1 MKKGVRRNHSQRGLV
16 RKWMM
21 QLLCLLIVV
30 SACPIAGPKEY
41 ALANPIIPDAQVY
54 GDPYIVDYGDSG
66 YAEGGV
72 WKDSGLKGFNNSGTR
87 YSDAVGSWVEW
98 SQDFRAG
105 YYRVSY
111 YRIVHASMTEGQI
124 DVMHNGV
131 TETVYGSGNSSA
143 SGWVVLGDFQFA
155 GNGGE
160 YVRMTNAAGSVAMP
174 VRADAVKF
182 ERLIVPGEPDPAD
195 DPVIVKINGTRVTL
209 DPQAIVQDGTPMVPA
224 AVVLQAMGAQVTA
237 SQHTVTAAF
246 GTLTLALDGGSGS
259 MTRNG
264 QDVPLSKPVQ
274 AVNGVLYSPASETIA
289 SAGGSAAWNAQSK
302 VLAITSAAAPQPYGQ
317 PIIVD
322 YGDNGYSEGGGWLDS
337 GLKGFNNSGTRYS
350 SKAGSWASWTHD
362 FQQGLYR
369 ISYYRIVYPNTKDGQ
384 LIVSHNGVEEQASLP
399 GNMTASGWVVL
410 GDYTFA
416 GRDDE
421 YVRLLNVNDGTAN
434 PVRADAVKF
443 ERLVSP
449 WDPDPADDPVIVKID
464 GTKAALDPQA
474 IVQDGVPMVPA
485 AAVLQAMGADVTVS
499 QQEITAVRGD
509 LTLQLDAA
517 DGTLARNGQNVP
529 LSKQVQLINGV
540 VFGPADELV
549 TSLGGT
555 SEWNG
560 EWKVLNIR
568 SVIPV
573 NAYIAPDDFA
583 TLGTW
588 ETDSTSGAFR
598 DLNLRGMTNERPQ
611 EAVPATANAHIPAAG
626 KYYVWARTWDVSP
639 SSNSRLFQIRIG
651 GQELPHLFGKHGGG
665 SWKWEMGGTVELPA
679 GSAELNLLDKSGFYA
694 RVDGIFLTNDP
705 AQVPLE
711 TYEGMAALV
720 PRDTAY
726 PEQLKF
732 PDWALAQDAPA
743 EQYTIGNGKVSYTFY
758 QVQTPNG
765 TVIQRSS
772 EVRGAAGWIPVER
785 RTDPN
790 AWLLLYAESSKLQG
804 SVSQFPLWSQSYTV
818 DGEPVSVITT
828 DIYRAGLPLWL
839 IPSSMS
845 QVDGDT
851 VELKAENDYAS
862 LTIRWHIADDSSDPQ
877 VTLAMEPKQNGFFS
891 IGIFAGSEQKMDDVS
906 FVLAP
911 YRIAGKYLPG
921 NLGLVTE
928 SYATAPLSLL
938 TVDRS
943 GSKLTYGVSV
953 DPQSIGFEWPRNAAS
968 RFALSVNGTDGG
980 ARPGLFAPMFGT
992 DAARMKPGD
1001 RFEFAYRMVGH
1012 AADWSDTYKALVT
1025 DLYGFADYRSNY
1037 YATLNEAIDNTRQ
1050 LMLNDEFGGWG
1061 ENGKAHYNIELP
1073 STVSVAD
1080 PLEALQAYLLTG
1092 DENVYEKRTVPT
1104 IEYLLSRGKQH
1115 FIPVKGNTGGTM
1127 QWNGPMPIGS
1137 PVDAFGTAVFGG
1149 AYAMTN
1155 GLTPT
1160 LGDIGIKQG
1169 ARYKGGVTE
1178 FSEYV
1183 WMYRFT
1189 GEQQYLDK
1197 AKQLADAYIASAV
1210 DKPKSVL
1217 PRDDIFIAL
1226 SYYPDIG
1233 ALIDLYETSGDQKY
1247 LDAAA
1252 KAADLM
1258 LTTVFTGPV
1267 PAGENY
1273 TVSADEVRNSHF
1285 MKDKTE
1291 PWWAGRTNIRRG
1303 YDEAGL
1309 QQLQDETVPDWVVS
1323 RAGLSLEQ
1331 TSTFRQHDSA
1341 VMIMAAWAPDLMR
1354 LSKYT
1359 GDRLFETYARNA
1371 IVGRHSNYSGYYY
1384 DRYLTYQMQENYP
1397 YEGPDLTGLYY
1408 HHIPP
1413 FLAMLEDFLI
1423 TQAWNWSDGAII
1435 FPYVRQQG
1443 YAYFNNRHYGFDKGS
1458 FFDLN
1463 DMWLWLK
1470 EGLVTTT
1477 SKQIDYVAAR
1487 KAGQFAVA
1495 LMNESKRQEDVM
1507 VTLSAEATGGA
1518 LYSGPG
1524 VLYTS
1529 AGEQSPITLVNG
1541 QVQVAV
1547 PAHGLIAIA
1556 VQAPGVQDPAQ
1567 AALSLEDP
1575 AGGSIGNTAVQAVY
1589 GTDVVRGATIQMKPD
1604 SYHAY
1609 VNVDRMPDTTA
1620 KVTLHY
1626 RIGEGEWQTKES
1638 ASYPYE
1644 FTTKVEDAK
1653 LSFTWYMDITNKAGA
1668 VTTTGENTL
1677 MSPLSDRESS
1687 NADLRQIAVN
1697 NEPVSGFEPGWSL
1710 YTVEADHAA
1719 ASVSV
1724 QAYAADARASLT
1736 INGVPVASGAG
1747 YRVDDLQEGDNKVLI
1762 TVTAENG
1769 KTVKSYYLTIRR
1781 ADAPE
1786 GPGAGSNPDAG
1797 FPVGDWPEPAGK
1809 QTAHGSVVV
1818 IGQPAVSQ
1826 GSVTAVVD
1834 ASVLREAIEY
1844 AASASADNSRMV
1856 TISLPAIADA
1866 RSVTVTLPVQQV
1878 RVAVPSGIRS
1888 VKLQMGLASVTV
1900 PAALFA
1906 ESAFENA
1913 ERADVAVALVDR
1925 AALPEAIAEIAGEN
1939 RVYEFTLRIDGRA
1952 LTDFR
1957 SKMLTISFAYALRQ
1971 GEDPNRVAAYY
1982 LQDERDPE
1990 PVRNSIYDPQTGYV
2004 TFDVKHFGKY
2014 AAFAAKERFRDLSG
2028 VPWAAGSIEALA
2040 ARGIVIGDGQERFA
2054 PYELVTRGQ
2063 FLKMLIGAFEWEDG
2077 STAADFTD
2085 ISADDPFYV
2094 YAASAQ
2100 KLGIVNGYKD
2110 GTFGPARAIT
2120 RQDMAV
2126 MAYRAMS
2133 AAGVNVAERGAA
2145 AFADEGDIQRYAQE
2159 AVQTLRALGIVDGTG
2174 ANRFTPQLNSTRAQA
2189 AKMIFALLLER
2200 HKLRDAMQRG

>member
-1 MKKGVRRNHSQRGLV
+1 MKRGILSNRSHRGPM
-16 RKWMM
+16 RKWTMY
-21 QLLCLLIVV
+21 LLCMLIVA
-30 SACPIAGPKEY
+30 SACPIAGPVTHVS
-41 ALANPIIPDAQVY
+41 ADSLIPDAQVY
-54 GDPYIVDYGDSG
+54 GDPLIVDYGDIG
-66 YAEGGV
+66 YSEGGV

-87 YSDAVGSWVEW
+87 YSDVVDSWAEW
-98 SQDFRAG
+98 KHDLRAG
-105 YYRVSY
+105 HYRVSY
-111 YRIVHASMTEGQI
+111 YRIVHENATDGQI
-124 DVMHNGV
+124 EVSHNGV
-131 TETVYGSGNSSA
+131 TETVDGAGNSAA
-143 SGWVVLGDFQFA
+143 SGWVVLGDYQFA

-160 YVRMTNAAGSVAMP
+160 YVRMTNTLGTVAKP

-182 ERLIVPGEPDPAD
+182 ERLVVPGEPDPAD
-195 DPVIVKINGTRVTL
+195 DPVIVKIDGTTVTL
-209 DPQAIVQDGTPMVPA
+209 EPQVMVLDGVPMVPA
-224 AVVLQAMGAQVTA
+224 AAALQALGAQI
-237 SQHTVTAAF
+237 TAAEHTISAVL
-246 GTLTLALDGGSGS
+246 GTLTLTLDGENGS

-264 QDVPLSKPVQ
+264 QDVILSKPVQ
-274 AVNGVLYSPASETIA
+274 TVNGVLYSPASETIA
-289 SAGGSAAWNAQSK
+289 SVGGSAVWNAPLK

-322 YGDNGYSEGGGWLDS
+322 FGDSGYSEAGGWLDS

-350 SKAGSWASWTHD
+350 SKVGSWASWTHD

-369 ISYYRIVYPNTKDGQ
+369 VSFFRIVYPNTKDGK
-384 LIVSHNGVEEQASLP
+384 LIISHNGLEEEASLS

-410 GDYTFA
+410 GDFTFS

-421 YVRLLNVNDGTAN
+421 FVRLLNNDDGTAN
-434 PVRADAVKF
+434 PIRADAVKF
-443 ERLVSP
+443 ERLVYP
-449 WDPDPADDPVIVKID
+449 WDPDPADDPVIVKIG
-464 GTKAALDPQA
+464 GTKLALEPQA
-474 IVQDGVPMVPA
+474 IVQDGVAMVPA
-485 AAVLQAMGADVTVS
+485 AAVLQAMGADVDAS
-499 QQEITAVRGD
+499 QQVITANRGD
-509 LTLQLDAA
+509 ALLQLDA
-517 DGTLARNGQNVP
+517 DNGILALNGEDVP
-529 LSKQVQLINGV
+529 LAKPIQRIGGV
-540 VFGPADELV
+540 VYGPADELV

-555 SEWNG
+555 FIWNG
-560 EWKVLNIR
+560 EWKVLDIR

-573 NAYIAPDDFA
+573 NVYVAPDHFA
-583 TLGTW
+583 ALGTW

-598 DLNLRGMTNERPQ
+598 DLNLRGMTNEQPAD
-611 EAVPATANAHIPAAG
+611 AVPATANVQIPAAG

-639 SSNSRLFQIRIG
+639 SSNSRLFQISLG
-651 GQELPHLFGKHGGG
+651 GQELFHLFGKHGGG
-665 SWKWEMGGTVELPA
+665 SWKWELGGTIDLPA
-679 GSAELNLLDKSGFYA
+679 GSVELSLHDKSGFYA

-705 AQVPLE
+705 AQIPPE

-720 PRDTAY
+720 PQDTAY
-726 PEQLKF
+726 PEQLTF
-732 PDWALAQDAPA
+732 PDWALAQDSPVQ
-743 EQYTIGNGKVSYTFY
+743 QYTIGNDNVSYTFH
-758 QVQTPNG
+758 QVETPNG

-772 EVRGAAGWIPVER
+772 EVRGAAGWIPVEQ

-818 DGEPVSVITT
+818 DDKPVSVITT

-839 IPSSMS
+839 IPSSMV
-845 QVDGDT
+845 QVDADT
-851 VELKAENDYAS
+851 VELKAENDYAA

-877 VTLAMEPKQNGFFS
+877 VSLAMEPKQNGYFS

-911 YRIAGKYLPG
+911 YRIAGKYLPS

-953 DPQSIGFEWPRNAAS
+953 DPQSIGFEWPRNATS

-992 DAARMKPGD
+992 DAASMKPGD
-1001 RFEFAYRMVGH
+1001 RFELMYRMVAH

-1025 DLYGFADYRSNY
+1025 DLYGFDDYRSNY
-1037 YATLNEAIDNTRQ
+1037 YTTLNEAIDNTRQ
-1050 LMLNDEFGGWG
+1050 LMLDDEFGGWG
-1061 ENGKAHYNIELP
+1061 EKEKAHYNIELP

-1080 PLEALQAYLLTG
+1080 PLEALQSYLLTG

-1115 FIPVKGNTGGTM
+1115 FIPVKGNTGGTL
-1127 QWNGPMPIGS
+1127 QWNGPMPVGT

-1160 LGDIGIKQG
+1160 LGDIGIDNG

-1189 GEQQYLDK
+1189 GEQPYLDK
-1197 AKQLADAYIASAV
+1197 AKQLADTYIASAV

-1226 SYYPDIG
+1226 SYYPDLG

-1258 LTTVFTGPV
+1258 LTTVFTGPS
-1267 PAGENY
+1267 PTGDNY
-1273 TVSADEVRNSHF
+1273 TVSADEVRDAHF

-1291 PWWAGRTNIRRG
+1291 PWWAGGTNIRRG

-1309 QQLQDETVPDWVVS
+1309 EQLQDETVPDWVVS
-1323 RAGLSLEQ
+1323 RAGLSIEQ

-1341 VMIMAAWAPDLMR
+1341 VMIMASWAPDLMR
-1354 LSKYT
+1354 LAKYT
-1359 GDRLFETYARNA
+1359 GDELFETYARNA

-1423 TQAWNWSDGAII
+1423 TQAWDWSDGAIT

-1487 KAGQFAVA
+1487 KAGQLAVA
-1495 LMNESKRQEDVM
+1495 LMNESKQQEDVT

-1524 VLYTS
+1524 VLYT
-1529 AGEQSPITLVNG
+1529 ATGEQSPITLVNG
-1541 QVQVAV
+1541 QVRVVV

-1567 AALSLEDP
+1567 AAVSPEET
-1575 AGGSIGNTAVQAVY
+1575 AGGSIGSTEVQATY

-1604 SYHAY
+1604 SFHAY
-1609 VNVDRMPDTTA
+1609 VNVDRMPDTTE

-1638 ASYPYE
+1638 ATYPYE
-1644 FTTKVEDAK
+1644 FTTKVEDVK
-1653 LSFTWYMDITNKAGA
+1653 LSFTWYMTITDKAGA

-1677 MSPLSDRESS
+1677 MSPLSDHESY
-1687 NADLRQIAVN
+1687 NADLRQITVN
-1697 NEPVSGFEPGWSL
+1697 NQPISGFEPGRSM
-1710 YTVEADHAA
+1710 YIVEVNHAA
-1719 ASVSV
+1719 TSASIQV
-1724 QAYAADARASLT
+1724 YAADARASLV
-1736 INGVPVASGAG
+1736 INGVPTESGAD
-1747 YRVDDLQEGDNKVLI
+1747 YRVDHLQAGDNKVLI

-1769 KTVKSYYLTIRR
+1769 KTIKSYYLTIRP
-1781 ADAPE
+1781 AAQPDPDT
-1786 GPGAGSNPDAG
+1786 GTNPDVT
-1797 FPVGDWPEPAGK
+1797 FPGGNGPEPEDE
-1809 QTAHGSVVV
+1809 QTVHGSFVV
-1818 IGQPAVSQ
+1818 IIKPTVSQ
-1826 GSVTAVVD
+1826 ENVTAVVD
-1834 ASVLREAIEY
+1834 EAVLQKAIAH
-1844 AASASADNSRMV
+1844 AASASQDNDRLV
-1856 TISLPAIADA
+1856 TISLPAIAGA
-1866 RSVTVTLPVQQV
+1866 RKVTVTLPAQQV
-1878 RVAVPSGIRS
+1878 RDAVTNGIRGID
-1888 VKLQMGLASVTV
+1888 LQMGLASLTV
-1900 PAALFA
+1900 PAVLFA
-1906 ESAFENA
+1906 ESAFGNA
-1913 ERADVAVALVDR
+1913 EHVDIAVALGDR
-1925 AALPEAIAEIAGEN
+1925 ASLPGTIARTVGEN
-1939 RVYEFTLRIDGRA
+1939 PVYNFTLSADGR
-1952 LTDFR
+1952 
-1957 SKMLTISFAYALRQ
+1957 TIADLHGNLITVSLAYALRH
-1971 GEDPNRVAAYY
+1971 GEDPNLVVAYY
-1982 LQDERDPE
+1982 LQDGRDPE
-1990 PVRNSIYDPQTGYV
+1990 PMRNSVYDPQTGYI
-2004 TFDVKHFGKY
+2004 TFGVKHFGMY
-2014 AAFAAKERFRDLSG
+2014 AAFAAKERFRDLAN

-2040 ARGIVIGDGQERFA
+2040 ARGIVNGVGEDRFA
-2054 PYELVTRGQ
+2054 PNDQVTRGQ
-2063 FLKMLIGAFEWEDG
+2063 FLKMLIGAFEWEDN
-2077 STAADFTD
+2077 SATASFTD

-2094 YAASAQ
+2094 YVASAQ
-2100 KLGIVNGYKD
+2100 KLGIVNGYDD
-2110 GTFGPARAIT
+2110 GTFGSARTIT
-2120 RQDMAV
+2120 RQEMAALV
-2126 MAYRAMS
+2126 YRAMT
-2133 AAGVNVAERGAA
+2133 AAGVNIPGRAVA
-2145 AFADEGDIQRYAQE
+2145 AFADERNIEPYARE
-2159 AVQTLRALGIVDGTG
+2159 AVQALRALGIIDGMGGNTF
-2174 ANRFTPQLNSTRAQA
+2174 APQLNSTRAQS
-2189 AKMIFALLLER
+2189 AKMIFALLLEQ
-2200 HKLRDAMQRG
+2200 HK